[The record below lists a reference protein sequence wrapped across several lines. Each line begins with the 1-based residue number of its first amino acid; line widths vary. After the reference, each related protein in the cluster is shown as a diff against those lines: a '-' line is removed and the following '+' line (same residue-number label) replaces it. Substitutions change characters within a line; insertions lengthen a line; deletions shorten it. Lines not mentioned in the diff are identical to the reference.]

1 MGMLVV
7 LVPALTTEPSLQ
19 PAAVSELARLGVTSV
34 DLVRDERT
42 IGLVVEGWA
51 FDPGR
56 SADEVLAA
64 VGCRPSQAQ
73 ALQPLLHVAVSAAPV
88 PGTAAASVDMKKEE
102 QTCI

>member
-1 MGMLVV
+1 MLVV
-7 LVPALTTEPSLQ
+7 LVPALATEPSLQ
-19 PAAVSELARLGVTSV
+19 RAAVSELARLGVTSV

-64 VGCRPSQAQ
+64 VGCRISRAQ
-73 ALQPLLHVAVSAAPV
+73 ALQPLLHVAVSAASV
-88 PGTAAASVDMKKEE
+88 PGTGGASVDMKKEE